1 MVIGCCGQRRFR
13 EIVVES
19 DDSEDFDL
27 FDCHAGEHH
36 RDQEPV
42 IRAWE
47 RITRRYVRLGRRQS
61 LWANLGQLLELIKA
75 QGKIRRWQASPRAM
89 LAIPQEQGRTSTTTD
104 YSGLWRGLP

>member
-27 FDCHAGEHH
+27 FDCHAGGHH
-36 RDQEPV
+36 RGTQTAEVRLESDQEPV

-47 RITRRYVRLGRRQS
+47 RITRRNLRLGRRRL
-61 LWANLGQLLELIKA
+61 LWHNLGQLLKFIKA
-75 QGKIRRWQASPRAM
+75 QGRGDGERPRGRR
-89 LAIPQEQGRTSTTTD
+89 
-104 YSGLWRGLP
+104 